1 MKRIL
6 TLASL
11 LLIAGGSSAHQLAFD
26 KLTPGHKATRTVV
39 SFDLDE
45 QDIINEYH
53 FRAKY
58 FDIEKWMM
66 SKNLVLRM
74 DHLANVEVANH
85 GVQTKQLQVPD
96 VIEIE
101 DQDENIHFTVDP
113 YNKSNNLTGISGGEV
128 NSVANR
134 VNIAGLV
141 AVSMCNAYASVNI
154 KQASYHLT
162 PKFIAPVSLLQGINP
177 STAEL
182 SDYSLSEGV
191 KFNCVSQ
198 IVHAR
203 PLPKESIKDFKHLK
217 QGATTKIKQ

>member
-66 SKNLVLRM
+66 SKNLVLKM
-74 DHLANVEVANH
+74 NHLANVEIANH
-85 GVQTKQLQVPD
+85 GVHTKQLQEPE
-96 VIEIE
+96 VILD
-101 DQDENIHFTVDP
+101 DQGGFHGAIDP
-113 YNKSNNLTGISGGEV
+113 FNKSNNLTGHSGGEV

>member
-58 FDIEKWMM
+58 FDIEKWME

-74 DHLANVEVANH
+74 DHLANVEIANH
-85 GVQTKQLQVPD
+85 GVHTKQLQEPE
-96 VIEIE
+96 VILN
-101 DQDENIHFTVDP
+101 DQGGFHHTVDP
-113 YNKSNNLTGISGGEV
+113 FNKSQNLTGHSGGEV
-128 NSVANR
+128 NSVVNR

-154 KQASYHLT
+154 KQDSYHLT
-162 PKFIAPVSLLQGINP
+162 PKFVAPISLLQGINP

-182 SDYSLSEGV
+182 SNYSLSEGV

-217 QGATTKIKQ
+217 QGAATKIKQ

>member
-1 MKRIL
+1 
-6 TLASL
+6 

-39 SFDLDE
+39 SFDLNE
-45 QDIINEYH
+45 QDIINQYH

-58 FDIEKWMM
+58 FDIEKWME
-66 SKNLVLRM
+66 SKNLVLKM
-74 DHLANVEVANH
+74 DHLANVEIANH
-85 GVQTKQLQVPD
+85 GVHTKQLQEPE
-96 VIEIE
+96 VILD
-101 DQDENIHFTVDP
+101 DQGGFHGTVDP
-113 YNKSNNLTGISGGEV
+113 FNKSNNLTGHSGGDV
-128 NSVANR
+128 NSVVNR

-154 KQASYHLT
+154 KQDSYHLT

-191 KFNCVSQ
+191 KFNCVSMT
-198 IVHAR
+198 VHAR
-203 PLPKESIKDFKHLK
+203 PLPKESIKDFKHSK
-217 QGATTKIKQ
+217 QGAVTKVK

>member
-39 SFDLDE
+39 SFDLNE
-45 QDIINEYH
+45 QDIINQYH

-58 FDIEKWMM
+58 FDIEKWME
-66 SKNLVLRM
+66 SKNLVLKM
-74 DHLANVEVANH
+74 DHLANVEIAHH
-85 GVQTKQLQVPD
+85 GVHTKQLQEPE
-96 VIEIE
+96 VILN
-101 DQDENIHFTVDP
+101 DQGSFHYMVDP
-113 YNKSNNLTGISGGEV
+113 FNKTQNLTGHSGGEV
-128 NSVANR
+128 NSVVNR

-162 PKFIAPVSLLQGINP
+162 PKFIAPVSLLQGLNP

-182 SDYSLSEGV
+182 SDYSLSEGG
-191 KFNCVSQ
+191 KFNCVSMT
-198 IVHAR
+198 VNAK

-217 QGATTKIKQ
+217 QGAATKIKQ

>member
-1 MKRIL
+1 MKKIL

-39 SFDLDE
+39 SFDLNE
-45 QDIINEYH
+45 QEIINQYH

-58 FDIEKWMM
+58 FDIEKWME
-66 SKNLVLRM
+66 SQNLVLKM
-74 DHLANVEVANH
+74 DHLANVEIANH
-85 GVQTKQLQVPD
+85 GVHTKQLQEP
-96 VIEIE
+96 EIILN
-101 DQDENIHFTVDP
+101 DQGGFHGAIDP
-113 YNKSNNLTGISGGEV
+113 FNKSNNLTGNSGGEV
-128 NSVANR
+128 NSVVNR

-162 PKFIAPVSLLQGINP
+162 PQFIAPVSLLQGINP

-198 IVHAR
+198 IDHAR
-203 PLPKESIKDFKHLK
+203 PMPKESIKDFKHLK
-217 QGATTKIKQ
+217 QGAVTKVK

>member
-39 SFDLDE
+39 SFDLNE
-45 QDIINEYH
+45 QEIINQYH

-58 FDIEKWMM
+58 FDIEKWME
-66 SKNLVLRM
+66 SKSLVLKM
-74 DHLANVEVANH
+74 NHLANVEIAHH
-85 GVQTKQLQVPD
+85 GVHTKQLQEPE
-96 VIEIE
+96 VIVD
-101 DQDENIHFTVDP
+101 DQGGFHGAIDP
-113 YNKSNNLTGISGGEV
+113 FNKSNNLTGHSGGEV

-217 QGATTKIKQ
+217 QGAATKIKQ